1 MAVKAQKPSPTLDE
15 DRRAGGGAID
25 TGPFTPPPEPATRP
39 ALTTELDPR
48 RSTYVSIFG
57 RKGSGKSF
65 LASRLFARYPFDKVV
80 IDPSGDAEGV
90 DDAEL
95 LTAPLPAKLPKG
107 EQGRPRT
114 WRFIPDAGADDFR
127 DDLDRVIGLAMHHPR
142 GRCALWLD
150 ELNLVSPGPNQT
162 GPNLRRALYMGR
174 HHGLTMFACGPRP
187 MTIDPLVLSQADHVA
202 IFQLPNPNDRR
213 RVADAIGIGPKEFDA
228 WHEQIGEREF
238 FWYDARAHDAVI
250 LPPLKK

>member
-1 MAVKAQKPSPTLDE
+1 MT
-15 DRRAGGGAID
+15 D

-48 RSTYVSIFG
+48 RSTYVGIFG

-80 IDPSGDAEGV
+80 IDPTGDAEGV
-90 DDAEL
+90 DDAEVL
-95 LTAPLPAKLPKG
+95 QAPLPARLPKG

-127 DDLDRVIGLAMHHPR
+127 DDMDRVIGLALHHPR

-150 ELNLVSPGPNQT
+150 EVGLVSPGPNQT
-162 GPNLRRALYMGR
+162 GPNLRRALFMGR

-187 MTIDPLVLSQADHVA
+187 MMIDPLVLSQSDHVA
-202 IFQLPNPNDRR
+202 IFHLPNPADRA
-213 RVADAIGIGPKEFDA
+213 RVAHAIGIAPKEFDA